1 MEPDGGCWFVFLVS
15 RNRMRFPSTPFSSLK
30 SRWSDSPVPKGTWWT
45 LALAALVVPV
55 SAEAV
60 PSFARQMNM
69 ACIACHTD
77 YPELTAFGRQFKLGG
92 YTMSLDQTK
101 LPPVAVMLQPSF
113 THTRVAQAGGA
124 APGFGDNNNTALTQ
138 ASIFYAG
145 RLFGPYAKALFGPEL
160 ATFLNKIGV
169 FSQTTYD
176 GVGKAWSWDNTEV
189 RYADAGTLAG
199 QSATYGFYAN
209 NNPTMQDPWNSTPAW
224 GFPFSGSG
232 LAPGPAAAT
241 LIDGGLAQTV
251 AGAGAYAM
259 LSNSLYL
266 DIAGYHTFGAHLQK
280 QLGVDPAGEAQVSGF
295 APYWRVAWTQ
305 PAGNGTW
312 EVGTFGMAADT
323 YPGRD
328 ASAGQDR
335 IVDIGLDS
343 EYQVAV
349 AKDDLTAM
357 MSWTHERQDWSAS
370 QVLGNTTNLADT
382 LRNLKVTLDWLHDK
396 TYGLSAQVFTIGG
409 SADALLY
416 PDGLNGSPDSNG
428 FILQANYMPLNK
440 GGGPEAW
447 PRSNV
452 KFSAQYVAYTKFDG
466 TRDHARDN
474 NTLYLEAWVAF

>member
-1 MEPDGGCWFVFLVS
+1 MHS
-15 RNRMRFPSTPFSSLK
+15 PFSFRLPFQAPL
-30 SRWSDSPVPKGTWWT
+30 RRARVTPTGAWCA
-45 LALAALVVPV
+45 LALAAVLLPL

-69 ACIACHTD
+69 SCIACHTD
-77 YPELTAFGRQFKLGG
+77 YPELTTFGRQFKLGG
-92 YTMSLDQTK
+92 YTMSTGQTE

-113 THTRVAQAGGA
+113 THTSKAQDGGA
-124 APGFGDNNNTALTQ
+124 APGFGDNNNTAITQ

-145 RLFGPYAKALFGPEL
+145 RLFGPYAQSLFGANL
-160 ATFLNKIGV
+160 APYLNKIGV

-189 RYADAGTLAG
+189 RYASTGMLAG
-199 QSATYGFYAN
+199 HAASYGFYAN

-251 AGAGAYAM
+251 AGVGAYAM
-259 LSNSLYL
+259 FSNQLYV
-266 DIAGYHTFGAHLQK
+266 DVAGYHTFGAHLQK
-280 QLGVDPAGEAQVSGF
+280 QLGVDPADEAQVSGY
-295 APYWRVAWTQ
+295 APYWRLAWTQ
-305 PAGNGTW
+305 PAGNGSW
-312 EVGTFGMAADT
+312 EIGTFGLAADT

-335 IVDIGLDS
+335 TVDYGIDS
-343 EYQVAV
+343 EYQMAI
-349 AKDDLTAM
+349 AKEDLTAM
-357 MSWTHERQDWSAS
+357 LSWIDEHQDWSAS
-370 QVLGNTTNLADT
+370 QVLGNTANLSDT
-382 LRNLKVTLDWLHDK
+382 LHNLKVTVDWLHDK
-396 TYGLSAQVFTIGG
+396 TYGLSAQLFTISG

-416 PDGLNGSPDSNG
+416 PDAFNGSPDSNG

-440 GGGPEAW
+440 GTGPEAW

-452 KFSAQYVAYTKFDG
+452 KFSAQYVAYNKFDG
-466 TRDHARDN
+466 SRAHAGDN
-474 NTLYLEAWVAF
+474 NTLYVEAWVAF